1 VSAVSWRT
9 ELHRRALIV
18 YGRIPEPVR
27 RVLVRVVAPSFTV
40 GALCA
45 ITRPDGQLLLVREI
59 YRPKWGLPGG
69 LLQRREEPAAAARR
83 EVMEEVNLEIELLGD
98 PTAVVDPVPRLI
110 DMVFR
115 ARPASLAAIA
125 ELRPTSPEIVEA
137 RWFDP
142 DRLPELQHEAAA
154 ALAALARRVDV
165 ETA

>member
-1 VSAVSWRT
+1 VTAVSWRT
-9 ELHRRALIV
+9 ELQRRALIL

-45 ITRPDGQLLLVREI
+45 ITRPDGQLLLVRQT

-69 LLQRREEPAAAARR
+69 LLRRREEPGDGARR
-83 EVMEEVNLEIELLGD
+83 EVREEVNLDIELLGE
-98 PTAVVDPVPRLI
+98 PVVVVDPVPRLI
-110 DMVFR
+110 DIVFR

-125 ELRPTSPEIVEA
+125 ELRPASPEIVEA
-137 RWFDP
+137 RWFAP
-142 DRLPELQHEAAA
+142 DQLPELQHEAAA

-165 ETA
+165 ETP